1 MLSGVMMLRLRPTP
15 GHRPGTLEGVSQIA
29 PHPGVPRA
37 LELAEGWVAVHDTA
51 ASSDVAAA
59 GDVLLVPG
67 FTGSKEDFAPILGGL
82 SAAGFRTVSMDL
94 PGQHESPGPAD
105 RSAYAVEMLAMAV
118 LAVAGAVTDRP
129 VHLLGHSFGGLV
141 CRAAAIAA
149 PERLRSLVLLGSG
162 PSAIGGVRAERLRT
176 LRPVLEIGGMPAVYA
191 AMEQYDRLDPRYD
204 VTSPELADFLRR
216 RFLASSSHG
225 LRGMGDA
232 LSSEPDRVAELR
244 ATGLPVL
251 VAYGEGD
258 DAWPPQVQADMAA
271 RLGARCAVISG
282 AMHSPAIER
291 TQQTVDVLT
300 EFWRRCR

>member
-1 MLSGVMMLRLRPTP
+1 M
-15 GHRPGTLEGVSQIA
+15 SQIA
-29 PHPGVPRA
+29 PHPGVLRVLGLPD
-37 LELAEGWVAVHDTA
+37 GPVAVLDTA
-51 ASSDVAAA
+51 ASDAVTPA

-105 RSAYAVEMLAMAV
+105 RSAYAVEVLGHAV
-118 LAVAGAVTDRP
+118 LAVAGAVAEGP

-141 CRAAAIAA
+141 TRAAAIAA

-176 LRPVLEIGGMPAVYA
+176 LRPLLETGGMPAVYA
-191 AMEQYDRLDPRYD
+191 AMEEYDRLNSGNE
-204 VTSPELADFLRR
+204 VTSPELDDFLRR
-216 RFLASSSHG
+216 RFLASSADG
-225 LRGMGDA
+225 LRGMGEA
-232 LSSEPDRVAELR
+232 LESEPDRVPELR

-258 DAWPPQVQADMAA
+258 DAWQPAVQADMAA
-271 RLGARCAVISG
+271 RLGAQHAVIAG
-282 AMHSPAIER
+282 AMHSPAIEQTDR
-291 TQQTVDVLT
+291 TVAVLT
-300 EFWRRCR
+300 EFWSRL